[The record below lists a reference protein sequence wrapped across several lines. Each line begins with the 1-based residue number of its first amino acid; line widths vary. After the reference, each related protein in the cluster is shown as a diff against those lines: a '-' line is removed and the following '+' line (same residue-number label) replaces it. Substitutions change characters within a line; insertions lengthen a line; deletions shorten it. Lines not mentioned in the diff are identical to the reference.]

1 MNPRML
7 AASKWVGPAVLAAPL
22 FVSTNAD
29 DLVLLT
35 IFFSQRNAR
44 ASTIVLGQVVGLG
57 ALTLASILVARLA
70 VQLPAGW
77 IPFLGLVPIYLG
89 LREILSPSDE
99 DDDAAPAKPALHWW
113 TVALVTIA
121 NGGDN
126 LGVYIPVFAAQSW
139 TGIAVI
145 AAMFFLF
152 TVLWCGLAASAVRHP
167 TWGEKVR
174 TISARFGPWVLIAV
188 GLWILGEHPFVR
200 TQFS

>member
-1 MNPRML
+1 MF
-7 AASKWVGPAVLAAPL
+7 ASSKWIGPALVAAPL

-44 ASTIVLGQVVGLG
+44 ATSIVLGQIIGLG
-57 ALTLASILVARLA
+57 ALTIASILAARLA

-77 IPFLGLVPIYLG
+77 IPLLGLVPIYLG
-89 LREILSPSDE
+89 LRAIFSDSE
-99 DDDAAPAKPALHWW
+99 DDDEGANPKPALHWW
-113 TVALVTIA
+113 TVAAVTIA

-139 TGIAVI
+139 AGITVI
-145 AAMFFLF
+145 AAMFLLF
-152 TVLWCGLAASAVRHP
+152 TVLWCWLAASAVRHP

-174 TISARFGPWVLIAV
+174 TFSGRFGPFVLIAV
-188 GLWILGEHPFVR
+188 GLWILSEHPSLR
-200 TQFS
+200 D

>member
-1 MNPRML
+1 ML

-35 IFFSQRNAR
+35 IFFSQRNTR

-57 ALTLASILVARLA
+57 ALTLASILAARLA
-70 VQLPAGW
+70 VQLPGGW

-89 LREILSPSDE
+89 LRAIFSPSD
-99 DDDAAPAKPALHWW
+99 DDDVTPAKPALHWW

-139 TGIAVI
+139 VGIAVI
-145 AAMFFLF
+145 AAMFLLF
-152 TVLWCGLAASAVRHP
+152 TVVWCGLAAAAVRHP
-167 TWGEKVR
+167 TWGDKVR
-174 TISARFGPWVLIAV
+174 TVSARFGPWVLITV
-188 GLWILGEHPFVR
+188 GIWIFSGHPFVR
-200 TQFS
+200 AWFD